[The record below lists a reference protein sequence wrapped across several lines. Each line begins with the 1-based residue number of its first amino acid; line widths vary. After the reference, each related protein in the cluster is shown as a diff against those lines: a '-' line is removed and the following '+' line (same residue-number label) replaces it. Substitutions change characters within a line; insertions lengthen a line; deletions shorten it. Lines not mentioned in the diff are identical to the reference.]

1 MNALNVM
8 MHHQIQPINVYFAM
22 KLVHHVKEVILILVL
37 LAKIQVKLRLM
48 ELAVQEIAKLARKK
62 IRHYAFLAKLI
73 I

>member
-1 MNALNVM
+1 
-8 MHHQIQPINVYFAM
+8 M